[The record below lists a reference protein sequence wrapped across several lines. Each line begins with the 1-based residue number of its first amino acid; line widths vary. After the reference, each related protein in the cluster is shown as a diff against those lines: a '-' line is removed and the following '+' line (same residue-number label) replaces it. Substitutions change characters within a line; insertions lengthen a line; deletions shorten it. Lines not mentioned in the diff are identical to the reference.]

1 MTPRF
6 PAACTALLVFTVLF
20 ALRGA
25 ADTPPQTLPS
35 TPMTKATR
43 MNVIRAL
50 NAELVYV
57 RTAFPMGEKG
67 LRLRDGV
74 VKPDGAELQ
83 MLLASFG
90 PSVKPGDQARIS
102 NVVIHDKS
110 IVFEINGGP
119 REKTKWDQRIAIAG
133 SGGGTPNAPTHP
145 DANAPGSS
153 VELQFQ
159 HHCPHLQPTQ
169 FKTHLPPPLYFY

>member
-50 NAELVYV
+50 NAELVYI
-57 RTAFPMGEKG
+57 RTPFPMGEKG

-74 VKPDGAELQ
+74 VSPSGQALQ
-83 MLLASFG
+83 TMLATFG

-102 NVVIHDKS
+102 NDLIRDQS
-110 IVFEINGGP
+110 IICEINGGS
-119 REKTKWDQRIAIAG
+119 RKSTDMERR
-133 SGGGTPNAPTHP
+133 
-145 DANAPGSS
+145 
-153 VELQFQ
+153 V
-159 HHCPHLQPTQ
+159 
-169 FKTHLPPPLYFY
+169 